1 MITLTTPVP
10 QPNVTRV
17 RAISVVLNDAGSF
30 GYVTLQLLSPPAGG
44 RSLERVVQIT
54 NGPCDRLIVNAT
66 PKAWDDTVTV
76 DQTQVIVA
84 NGFDQL
90 EAAYN
95 GASRAARFRAV
106 ETALI
111 SMGVISSAL
120 SGAVS

>member
-10 QPNVTRV
+10 QPNVTRA
-17 RAISVVLNDAGSF
+17 RAISVVLNDAGSY

-44 RSLERVVQIT
+44 RSLERVLQIT
-54 NGPCDRLIVNAT
+54 NGPCDRLIINPA

-76 DQTQVIVA
+76 DQTQISVA

-106 ETALI
+106 EAVLI
-111 SMGVISSAL
+111 SMGVIAPAL
-120 SGAVS
+120 GGAVS